1 MTAESWL
8 KYNPTYLFS
17 PSSTD
22 NLCEA
27 NEAYQFLIKKRLK
40 QSNEKRNRLISNK
53 WHVVGEKT
61 YKALGVIGTLTA
73 AQNAKQRFKEDELVV
88 TLFIHCSAQRSSL
101 AVIYQ

>member
-1 MTAESWL
+1 M
-8 KYNPTYLFS
+8 
-17 PSSTD
+17 
-22 NLCEA
+22 
-27 NEAYQFLIKKRLK
+27 
-40 QSNEKRNRLISNK
+40 
-53 WHVVGEKT
+53 VGEKT